1 MKTLFLFLI
10 STISFL
16 SSYAQEQIAVYNG
29 TELDLRNY
37 KIASLYKGQENIFIQ
52 NQLDG
57 SAVFE
62 LVSKEKN
69 NWSLVLNFQL
79 EQPIAA
85 EQDIWM
91 QLRSSIGAAEVYVND
106 HLLFENGK
114 VGQSMQTEITGKNLV
129 RELIPKSYL
138 LQGNNTVK
146 LVFSNYKSQD
156 GAAIRDLAL
165 GNLESF
171 QEHSFIMSMAPI
183 LFSGIFIFAFFI
195 NIALY
200 FSLDR
205 NKVFLLLAILFL
217 VNFFLVAYE
226 ALYWNGLVPSASFIH
241 SYALRRSLEYTVYFI
256 LVLVL
261 YFEYELKPKS
271 LLIALSIFL
280 AVSFL
285 VSFTDYVLVLV
296 ISFLPFAFSLYASIK
311 KTRNSY
317 LITLSLLLVFLLNYI
332 DEYNVI
338 EDYDF
343 VHSNTFVTSV
353 IYKLDNLGMVV
364 FAIVMIF
371 TSAKGILLKTNA
383 LNEAHLKLER
393 LEYQFLQKHI
403 QPHFLMNSLMSLQQ
417 LISKDTK
424 NAKIMIEA
432 LSEEFH
438 LLTTMSRKKLVSIL
452 EEIDMCK
459 THLQIMSIQ
468 HKADYKMVSKGI
480 SGEELI
486 PPAVIH
492 TLVENGITHGYSGTQ
507 NAYFELS
514 KVETAAEIQ
523 YRLFND
529 SMLEDA
535 VSKPT
540 TGTGLKYVEA
550 RLEECYPDRWQ
561 LLSNRTEGG
570 WEVIIKIEKE

>member
-1 MKTLFLFLI
+1 MSKLFLLFI
-10 STISFL
+10 GVFSFWA
-16 SSYAQEQIAVYNG
+16 SFAQDQTPVYQG
-29 TELDLRNY
+29 KELDLGNY
-37 KIASLYKGQENIFIQ
+37 EIARLFKGDSKVFVEDGLN
-52 NQLDG
+52 G
-57 SAVFE
+57 SAVYE
-62 LVSKEKN
+62 LVSQEKN
-69 NWSLVLNFQL
+69 IWTLLLDFRLPQESKT
-79 EQPIAA
+79 EK
-85 EQDIWM
+85 DIWL
-91 QLRSSIGAAEVYVND
+91 QFRSNLGAAEIYVNEN
-106 HLLFENGK
+106 LLVENGK
-114 VGQSMQTEITGKNLV
+114 LGHSAKTEVIGKNLL
-129 RELIPKSYL
+129 RKRIPKNFL
-138 LQGNNTVK
+138 LDGNNTVK
-146 LVFSNYKSQD
+146 LVFSNFKSRD
-156 GAAIRDLAL
+156 GAGIRDLAL
-165 GNLESF
+165 GDLENF

-205 NKVFLLLAILFL
+205 SKVFLLLAILFL

-241 SYALRRSLEYTVYFI
+241 SYALRRGLEYAVYFI
-256 LVLVL
+256 LILVL
-261 YFEYELKPKS
+261 YFQYDQKPKM
-271 LLIALSIFL
+271 LLIAISIFIFIT
-280 AVSFL
+280 FL
-285 VSFTDYVLVLV
+285 VSFTSYSMTLV
-296 ISFLPFAFSLYASIK
+296 ISFLPFSFSLFASGK
-311 KTRNSY
+311 KTKNSY
-317 LITLSLLLVFLLNYI
+317 LITLSLGLIFLLNYL
-332 DEYNVI
+332 DEYNII
-338 EDYDF
+338 EDFDF
-343 VHSNTFVTSV
+343 VYSNSFVTSV
-353 IYKLDNLGMVV
+353 IFKLDNLGMVV

-468 HKADYKMVSKGI
+468 HKAAYKMVSKGI
-480 SGEELI
+480 SGDELI
-486 PPAVIH
+486 PPAVFH

-514 KVETAAEIQ
+514 KVETAAIIQ

-529 SMLEDA
+529 SMLNDA

-550 RLEECYPDRWQ
+550 RLEECYPNRWQ